1 MVQALDFNTLLRKNK
16 AVFSILVVDDQK
28 ELRDQ
33 ILCILKDRGYQV
45 AEASDG
51 REAADILKTKEFA
64 LILCDVQMPHMT
76 GMELLKHIRQEEYST
91 MIALITAHGN
101 VRDAVEAIREGAFDY
116 VEKPI
121 DEQKLMDMVEKA
133 QRAYEMVEKLQY
145 SAPVMSSG
153 EGREFVGSS
162 RSMKNVFQM
171 VEKLTR
177 VSTSVLIRGENG
189 TGKELVARAI
199 HYNSPRKEGPFVAVN
214 CAAIPENLIESEL
227 FGHEKGAFTG
237 ADQRH
242 IGKFQFAARGTLFL
256 DEIGDTSLATQV
268 KLLRVLQEHTFTPV
282 GSNREVKAD
291 VRIIAATNRDLEK
304 LIKDGK
310 FREDLY
316 YRLNVMPIFLP
327 SLRERKAD
335 IPSLVLHFI
344 EKFNKEH
351 QNRIK
356 GITPEALQV
365 FESYHWPGNIREL
378 ENAMEHAFVIENT
391 SMITIFS
398 LPEYIRKA
406 SRKVHEPK
414 YERQASQ
421 GGLNFTGM
429 DWDSGKEAFE
439 REFIVQ
445 ALKNSKGKI
454 NLASEQSNIPKNTLL
469 RKIKKYNI
477 IPKEYGVEE
486 ENYE

>member
-1 MVQALDFNTLLRKNK
+1 M
-16 AVFSILVVDDQK
+16 FSILVVDDQK

-45 AEASDG
+45 DEASDG
-51 REAADILKTKEFA
+51 REAANILKSKEFA
-64 LILCDVQMPHMT
+64 LVLCDVQMPNMT

-91 MIALITAHGN
+91 VIALITAHGN

-153 EGREFVGSS
+153 EGREFVGTS

-171 VEKLTR
+171 VERLTR
-177 VSTSVLIRGENG
+177 VTTSVLIRGENG

-242 IGKFQFAARGTLFL
+242 IGKFQYAARGTLFL

-304 LIKDGK
+304 LIKEGK

-327 SLRERKAD
+327 SLREREAD

-351 QNRIK
+351 NNRIK
-356 GITPEALQV
+356 GITPEALQI
-365 FESYHWPGNIREL
+365 FEAYHWPGNIREL

-391 SMITIFS
+391 EMITIFA

-414 YERQASQ
+414 YERQSSQ
-421 GGLNFTGM
+421 SGLNFTGM

-439 REFIVQ
+439 RDFIVQ

-477 IPKEYGVEE
+477 IPKEYGAEE